1 MTQTVI
7 TRDRDTRVVVV
18 RERSRVETVTTQ
30 RAPVEVVSRGRQGPP
45 GANGAPGAPG
55 ANGANGDGQ
64 YPVVEFAF
72 GDASPAPV
80 LTINPAS
87 AAEIVLVQLEIEE
100 PFDGAGATLTVGT
113 AADPDLLM
121 AADQVDPSTTAV
133 FEASPRVALA
143 GGAEVQLTITPGV
156 GASQGRGKLVIQA
169 TPTT

>member
-1 MTQTVI
+1 MAQTVI

-45 GANGAPGAPG
+45 
-55 ANGANGDGQ
+55 GANGDGQ

-100 PFDGAGATLTVGT
+100 PFDGVGAMLTVGT
-113 AADPDLLM
+113 TADPDLLM
-121 AADQVDPSTTAV
+121 SADQVDPSTAAV
-133 FEASPRVALA
+133 FESSPRVALV
-143 GGAEVQLTITPGV
+143 GGVEVQLTITPGV

>member
-1 MTQTVI
+1 MAQTVI

-45 GANGAPGAPG
+45 GANGA
-55 ANGANGDGQ
+55 NGDGQ
-64 YPVVEFAF
+64 YPVVGFAF

>member
-1 MTQTVI
+1 MTGDAATGTTPGDTAQTPAV
-7 TRDRDTRVVVV
+7 TPTEDTA
-18 RERSRVETVTTQ
+18 Q
-30 RAPVEVVSRGRQGPP
+30 APAGGTATPAP
-45 GANGAPGAPG
+45 ATYATNGNGHNGTNG

-64 YPVVEFAF
+64 YPVVELAF

-100 PFDGAGATLTVGT
+100 PFDGVGAMLTVGT
-113 AADPDLLM
+113 TADPDLLM

-133 FEASPRVALA
+133 FESSPRVALA